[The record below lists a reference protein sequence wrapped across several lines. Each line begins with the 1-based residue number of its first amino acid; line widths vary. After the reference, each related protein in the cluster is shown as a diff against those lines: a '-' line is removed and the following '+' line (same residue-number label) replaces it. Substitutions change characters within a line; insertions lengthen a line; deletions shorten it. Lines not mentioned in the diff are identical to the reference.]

1 MIYGSKEPRRTP
13 QELLALAEFL
23 RALEELVIVVG
34 FVCVMAGAVMFAIYG
49 LVHVTQPVG
58 KQAPNDIALIEMLK
72 LMLTSIVSIL
82 GTLIAVGRGKGKQK
96 EGKDE

>member
-1 MIYGSKEPRRTP
+1 MTFGSKGQRRTP

-34 FVCVMAGAVMFAIYG
+34 FVLVMAGAVMFAIYG
-49 LVHVTQPVG
+49 LVHVTQPIQH
-58 KQAPNDIALIEMLK
+58 QAPNDIALIEILK

-82 GTLIAVGRGKGKQK
+82 GTLIAVGRGKDSKKK
-96 EGKDE
+96 EDSK